1 MSLIGTLI
9 TVLIVVG
16 AIAFIIFIFFIK
28 ANNLDSKNK
37 LEETGDFLWKNKYFR
52 IVAGITTMAIFLI
65 ICLTGIHASMGRN
78 EVRGKIEWISDH
90 DYQMII
96 NDTLVTRND
105 SLMKALMEI
114 KNNTGNRP
122 SNSELI
128 YIKLI
133 YKDVSIPLHL
143 LRDSEQKTKYWVY
156 YDAYESSSKN
166 KIGEINTKTL
176 NKYK

>member
-1 MSLIGTLI
+1 MNFISGII
-9 TVLIVVG
+9 AVLIAIG
-16 AIAFIIFIFFIK
+16 AIGFIVFIFFIK
-28 ANNLDSKNK
+28 ANNLDGKNK
-37 LEETGDFLWKNKYFR
+37 PEETGDFLWKNKYFK

-65 ICLTGIHASMGRN
+65 ICLTGINASMSRN
-78 EVRGKIEWISDH
+78 EVRGKIEWMSDH

-122 SNSELI
+122 NSSNPI

-133 YKDVSIPLHL
+133 YKDVIVPLHL
-143 LRDSEQKTKYWVY
+143 LRDSEQKTKYWLY
-156 YDAYESSSKN
+156 YDAHESSSKN
-166 KIGEINTKTL
+166 KIGEINTTTL
-176 NKYK
+176 SKYR